1 VANETET
8 GVVVLQRGGV
18 PESLHRVHVAV
29 VGETGEWLAGCG
41 DASFPT
47 FLRSAAKPFQV
58 LPLLDDGVAGSLGVT
73 DEEIAL
79 CCGSHNGEPE
89 HVSGVRAL
97 LARGGLSE
105 ALLACGAHPPM
116 HDVEARRLVE
126 DGRIPERIHNNCSG
140 KHAGMLL
147 LAQAHGWAL
156 DGYEKAGHPVQNRMQ
171 QELARWLGLPSEGL
185 RTGVDGCGVVCF
197 AAPLEAVA
205 RAFQRLGAAWARGE
219 SGPTRVVR
227 AMLDHPHRVAGTGRL
242 CTEVLGAGA
251 GRVLVKVGAE
261 GVYGGLIR
269 RPDDGVW
276 GFALKVEDGGRRAVE
291 VALISILE
299 SLGAL
304 DEAALSALSRWRPRA
319 VRNTLGEPAG
329 WLVPNLP
336 LRWSEKG

>member
-1 VANETET
+1 
-8 GVVVLQRGGV
+8 
-18 PESLHRVHVAV
+18 
-29 VGETGEWLAGCG
+29 
-41 DASFPT
+41 
-47 FLRSAAKPFQV
+47 
-58 LPLLDDGVAGSLGVT
+58 
-73 DEEIAL
+73 
-79 CCGSHNGEPE
+79 
-89 HVSGVRAL
+89 
-97 LARGGLSE
+97 
-105 ALLACGAHPPM
+105 
-116 HDVEARRLVE
+116 
-126 DGRIPERIHNNCSG
+126 
-140 KHAGMLL
+140 
-147 LAQAHGWAL
+147 
-156 DGYEKAGHPVQNRMQ
+156 
-171 QELARWLGLPSEGL
+171 
-185 RTGVDGCGVVCF
+185 
-197 AAPLEAVA
+197 
-205 RAFQRLGAAWARGE
+205 
-219 SGPTRVVR
+219 
-227 AMLDHPHRVAGTGRL
+227 MLDHPHRVAGTGRL